1 MHGVRE
7 VSWGF
12 GKRDF
17 LQEKRDIQG
26 KKKKVLPAWK
36 QPCED
41 GDGKEGSCPVILR
54 GNIADAGR
62 TAEGEEPTQFLNHR
76 MRPRSSPGTT
86 CLRLLVK

>member
-26 KKKKVLPAWK
+26 KKKVLPAWK

-41 GDGKEGSCPVILR
+41 GDGEGSCPVILQ

-62 TAEGEEPTQFLNHR
+62 VAEREEPTQFLKHR

-86 CLRLLVK
+86 CPRLLVK